1 MISLGIRRG
10 AYSKNQQECEQYLD
24 TKRLSSSYTGSRNRG
39 TKGSALFFWCD
50 VLQYRWARD
59 TWKRGRY
66 VVLLSNS
73 SLNPGANGRNIVGC
87 YMLRLSAHPVA
98 CCCVLLGVVAQ
109 SLKPVKLLATCKL
122 ACVASVSNRVI
133 ARKLEREQKKK
144 GGRGRGRGVIP
155 LPLPRHSFFCSRPN
169 FLDELARKRLLRRLL
184 ANGRNSWELL
194 AKNIAS
200 VFTGLNTEL
209 SFLYQITTTN

>member
-10 AYSKNQQECEQYLD
+10 AYSKNQQECKQYLD

-59 TWKRGRY
+59 TLKRGRY

-122 ACVASVSNRVI
+122 ACVPSVSNRVI
-133 ARKLEREQKKK
+133 ARKLERAQKKK

-155 LPLPRHSFFCSRPN
+155 LPSPPPPPPP
-169 FLDELARKRLLRRLL
+169 
-184 ANGRNSWELL
+184 
-194 AKNIAS
+194 
-200 VFTGLNTEL
+200 
-209 SFLYQITTTN
+209 SFLFLFSSQLSRGTREETLATQATCKRTQQLGAVGKECCVRLHGT

>member
-10 AYSKNQQECEQYLD
+10 AYSKNQQECKQYLD

-59 TWKRGRY
+59 TLKRGRY

-144 GGRGRGRGVIP
+144 RWKGEGEGS
-155 LPLPRHSFFCSRPN
+155 HSPPPPP
-169 FLDELARKRLLRRLL
+169 
-184 ANGRNSWELL
+184 
-194 AKNIAS
+194 
-200 VFTGLNTEL
+200 
-209 SFLYQITTTN
+209 SFLFLFSSQLSRRTREETLATQATCKRTQQLGVVGKEYCVRFHGA

>member
-1 MISLGIRRG
+1 M
-10 AYSKNQQECEQYLD
+10 
-24 TKRLSSSYTGSRNRG
+24 
-39 TKGSALFFWCD
+39 
-50 VLQYRWARD
+50 
-59 TWKRGRY
+59 
-66 VVLLSNS
+66 VLLSNS

-144 GGRGRGRGVIP
+144 VEGGGGGESFPSPSPVIP
-155 LPLPRHSFFCSRPN
+155 FLFSSQLSRRTR
-169 FLDELARKRLLRRLL
+169 EETLATQATCKRTQQLGVVGKECCVRLH
-184 ANGRNSWELL
+184 G
-194 AKNIAS
+194 
-200 VFTGLNTEL
+200 T
-209 SFLYQITTTN
+209 

>member
-1 MISLGIRRG
+1 M
-10 AYSKNQQECEQYLD
+10 A
-24 TKRLSSSYTGSRNRG
+24 
-39 TKGSALFFWCD
+39 
-50 VLQYRWARD
+50 
-59 TWKRGRY
+59 
-66 VVLLSNS
+66 LLSNS

-87 YMLRLSAHPVA
+87 YVLRLSAHPVA

-144 GGRGRGRGVIP
+144 VEGGGGGESFPSPSPVIP
-155 LPLPRHSFFCSRPN
+155 FFCSHPN

-194 AKNIAS
+194 AKNIPS
-200 VFTGLNTEL
+200 VFTGLNTQL